1 MLNNSKIKP
10 LHMKNNTIVKDAEE
24 YVFNLFRDK
33 LPSDYVYHNFNHTS
47 TTVKACKKLSKSYNM
62 TSRDYEVLLLA
73 AWFHDTGY
81 INIYQ
86 GHEEESV
93 KLMKAYLSG
102 NYPDDSIK
110 EIEALILST
119 KFQAV
124 PDGSMQEILHDA
136 DYISLGSKNFNLRA
150 ELLQIEWERILDK
163 TYTEDEWAQIQLKFL
178 IDTNFK
184 TEEAVLKYNEQR
196 LENIIEQRRKIEEKQ
211 SRLLKEAEKTQ
222 AKPVKEGRGIE
233 TLYRSVYDY
242 HINLTSIAD
251 NKANMMISINT
262 IIISI
267 VITLFGTGFTFSTQ
281 SEFSSV
287 RFVFPMA
294 FLLLTSLLT
303 VVFAI
308 LSARPNVTNKE
319 RYELSKKDSS
329 ILFFGNFA
337 QLQLKE
343 FVDRIEEL
351 KKEKDELYNSMSVD
365 IYYLGSVLVKKY
377 RYLSWS
383 YNIFMF
389 GMVFCA
395 VGFVVIMLF
404 SY

>member
-1 MLNNSKIKP
+1 
-10 LHMKNNTIVKDAEE
+10 MKNNTVVKDAEE

-33 LPSDYVYHNFNHTS
+33 LPSDYVYHNFNHTN

-62 TSRDYEVLLLA
+62 TSRDYEVLMLA

-81 INIYQ
+81 INTYQ

-93 KLMKAYLSG
+93 KIMKAYLQG
-102 NYPDDSIK
+102 NYPDDSIR

-119 KFQAV
+119 KFQTV

-150 ELLQIEWERILDK
+150 ELLQIEWERILGK

-178 IDTNFK
+178 IDTSFK
-184 TEEAVLKYNEQR
+184 TEDAVIKYNEQR
-196 LENIIEQRRKIEEKQ
+196 LENIIEQRNKIEEKQ

-262 IIISI
+262 IIMSI

-281 SEFSSV
+281 SELSSV

-319 RYELSKKDSS
+319 KYELSKKDSS

-389 GMVFCA
+389 GMVICA
-395 VGFVVIMLF
+395 VGFVVIMIF